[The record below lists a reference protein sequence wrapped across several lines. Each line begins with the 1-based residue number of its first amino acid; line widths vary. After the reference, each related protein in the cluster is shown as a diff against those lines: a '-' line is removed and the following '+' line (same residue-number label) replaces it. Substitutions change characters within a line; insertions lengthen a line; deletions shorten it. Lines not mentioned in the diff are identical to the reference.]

1 MNQLQFEMIC
11 KILQN
16 GAPALANEL
25 CDALNT
31 LVVDYNRLLSELQAM
46 REATE
51 EAKAGDTESENSK

>member
-31 LVVDYNRLLSELQAM
+31 LVVDYNRLLGELQAM
-46 REATE
+46 REAAE